1 MNRLN
6 YNASI
11 NATGWQVINPHYSL
25 FTGEDCML
33 FFVQFIAGRFSLDT
47 SGELTSWITSVCLTV
62 CPDQFAYLIIDSYF
76 LSHRQNVHFL
86 LRYLL
91 QRQSFCY
98 FHMVHQSVFSS
109 EHLLFS
115 LSSTVFTCQ
124 VDFSLFWSLNLLSSS
139 NCFQVPD
146 CFLCFCGCCECCYRE

>member
-11 NATGWQVINPHYSL
+11 NATGWQVINPFSFSTTVFL
-25 FTGEDCML
+25 LERT
-33 FFVQFIAGRFSLDT
+33 VFSLDT